1 METIARE
8 QPTVAIP
15 RCVLGTPIEGT
26 GTVLDGINQVNN
38 MPLFEA
44 EDAAMAALQK
54 WVTAGVQ
61 PPHSPPISTTSQL
74 FGLYDT
80 VNLDQYGNA
89 LGGIRLPEIQVPT
102 EFYSPINFSQTSASD
117 LNPIALLSEVTS
129 ALTALSTGSIDDP
142 TVRAAGLCLLSGY
155 FTPLAGSTTTRLYP
169 THSAVRV
176 PVHGRRQRR
185 GGRRLPDARRRRDRD
200 RRGPGRPDPLTQPRC
215 SSGRPRGR
223 SGSNQAERP
232 VHIGRRSDVSI
243 VTRGQPIVNADDQA
257 LDAE

>member
-15 RCVLGTPIEGT
+15 HCVLGTPIEGT

-54 WVTAGVQ
+54 WVTTGVQ

-117 LNPIALLSEVTS
+117 LSPIALLNEVTS
-129 ALTALSTGSIDDP
+129 ALTALSTGSIDNA
-142 TVRAAGLCLLSGY
+142 TVRAAGPLPAVGLLHAAGQLHHDP
-155 FTPLAGSTTTRLYP
+155 PLPDPQRVRL
-169 THSAVRV
+169 
-176 PVHGRRQRR
+176 PVHGRGQRR
-185 GGRRLPDARRRRDRD
+185 GRGRVPDPGRRRR
-200 RRGPGRPDPLTQPRC
+200 PPSP
-215 SSGRPRGR
+215 RPR
-223 SGSNQAERP
+223 P
-232 VHIGRRSDVSI
+232 RRSPEAAGRVLRRIRPPTASRSDTGS
-243 VTRGQPIVNADDQA
+243 GQSSRRSTAVEVRAA
-257 LDAE
+257 